1 MAPSPSPITTPTPPP
16 SLNLQLVCDT
26 DRIRIDA
33 GGFLEQAKVPML
45 ALDSNA
51 STIIDTVDGT
61 LRAVATLNTSGK
73 VNVLFDDMNAFAM
86 RAWNQPTVYDH
97 NEVWMT
103 SRAKDTSTG
112 PGTVRKV
119 VAEVKVYYQ
128 SVTIPLE
135 AMRVA
140 VNSSLMGAR
149 PNIEASAGSAV
160 NSTAAA
166 SAFLDVEFKVCWK
179 E

>member
-1 MAPSPSPITTPTPPP
+1 
-16 SLNLQLVCDT
+16 
-26 DRIRIDA
+26 
-33 GGFLEQAKVPML
+33 ML
-45 ALDSNA
+45 TLDSNA

-73 VNVLFDDMNAFAM
+73 FNVLVNDMNAFSA

-97 NEVWMT
+97 DEVWMT
-103 SRAKDTSTG
+103 SRAKDASTG
-112 PGTVRKV
+112 PGTVRKAV
-119 VAEVKVYYQ
+119 DEIKLYYQ

-149 PNIEASAGSAV
+149 PSIEASAGSAV
-160 NSTAAA
+160 NATAAA
-166 SAFLDVEFKVCWK
+166 SAFLGVEFKVC
-179 E
+179 